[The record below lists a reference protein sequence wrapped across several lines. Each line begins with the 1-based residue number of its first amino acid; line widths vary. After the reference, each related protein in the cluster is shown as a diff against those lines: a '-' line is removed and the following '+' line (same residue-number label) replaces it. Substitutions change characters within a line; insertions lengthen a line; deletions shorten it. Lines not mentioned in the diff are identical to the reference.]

1 MQYFNPGNPH
11 GLLYTGD
18 PDLPLEDSYP
28 FIGMAGMGLGGLLT
42 RAAMK
47 TPVRALVRKEPTLP
61 SITVKSKRPV
71 KKPGSRRARKADS
84 KRKDRQFNKAE
95 THYYDRASRH
105 PFDDSNWEQDVV
117 GTLKRG
123 REGYDGSDLVDLGKY
138 LTKGEQ
144 RSVAKIVRKRMG
156 KRKEV
161 KDLYAKRNKES
172 ELELLKKFENQ
183 IGRKIKDYKDG
194 LSEDEYWEMMSDNHD
209 FRDWMDDY
217 LNPPEFY

>member
-42 RAAMK
+42 KAAMK

-61 SITVKSKRPV
+61 KVTIKSKRPV

-84 KRKDRQFNKAE
+84 KRKDRQFDRAE
-95 THYYDRASRH
+95 QHYDDQASRH
-105 PFDDSNWEQDVV
+105 PLDDSDWSQDIV
-117 GTLKRG
+117 GTLKKG
-123 REGYDGSDLVDLGKY
+123 REGYDGSRIVDLGKY
-138 LTKGEQ
+138 FTKGEQ

-161 KDLYAKRNKES
+161 EDFYAKRNKES
-172 ELELLKKFENQ
+172 KSELLKKYKNET
-183 IGRKIKDYKDG
+183 GREIEDYADAMDY
-194 LSEDEYWEMMSDNHD
+194 EV
-209 FRDWMDDY
+209 WMDDY

>member
-42 RAAMK
+42 KAAMK

-61 SITVKSKRPV
+61 KVTIKSKRPV

-95 THYYDRASRH
+95 QHYDERGTRH
-105 PFDDSNWEQDVV
+105 PLDDSDWSQDIV

-156 KRKEV
+156 RRKEV
-161 KDLYAKRNKES
+161 EDFYAKRNKES
-172 ELELLKKFENQ
+172 KSDLIKKYKNET
-183 IGRKIKDYKDG
+183 GREIEDYADAMDY
-194 LSEDEYWEMMSDNHD
+194 EA
-209 FRDWMDDY
+209 WMNDY

>member
-1 MQYFNPGNPH
+1 MDRSRYPLP
-11 GLLYTGD
+11 GLLEYTGD

-28 FIGMAGMGLGGLLT
+28 FISMAGMGLGGLLT

-47 TPVRALVRKEPTLP
+47 TPVRSLIRKEPTLP

-71 KKPGSRRARKADS
+71 KKPGSRRSRKADS

-95 THYYDRASRH
+95 QHYDDRASRH
-105 PFDDSNWEQDVV
+105 PFDDSDWEQDVV

-123 REGYDGSDLVDLGKY
+123 REGYDGNRLVDLAEY

-156 KRKEV
+156 RQKEV
-161 KDLYAKRNKES
+161 KDFYAKRNKES
-172 ELELLKKFENQ
+172 KSDLIKKYKNETGREIETDVDSMDFE
-183 IGRKIKDYKDG
+183 Y
-194 LSEDEYWEMMSDNHD
+194 
-209 FRDWMDDY
+209 WMDDY
-217 LNPPEFY
+217 LTPPEFY

>member
-1 MQYFNPGNPH
+1 MQYFNPGNP
-11 GLLYTGD
+11 
-18 PDLPLEDSYP
+18 
-28 FIGMAGMGLGGLLT
+28 F
-42 RAAMK
+42 
-47 TPVRALVRKEPTLP
+47 RKEPTLP
-61 SITVKSKRPV
+61 SITIKSKRPV

-95 THYYDRASRH
+95 TNYYDRASRH

-144 RSVAKIVRKRMG
+144 RSAAKIVRKRMG

-161 KDLYAKRNKES
+161 EDFYAKRNKES
-172 ELELLKKFENQ
+172 K
-183 IGRKIKDYKDG
+183 
-194 LSEDEYWEMMSDNHD
+194 SET
-209 FRDWMDDY
+209 
-217 LNPPEFY
+217 L

>member
-1 MQYFNPGNPH
+1 MDRSRYPLP
-11 GLLYTGD
+11 GLLEYTGD

-47 TPVRALVRKEPTLP
+47 TPVRSLIRKEPTLP

-71 KKPGSRRARKADS
+71 KKPGSRRSRKADS

-95 THYYDRASRH
+95 QHYDDRASRH
-105 PFDDSNWEQDVV
+105 PFDDSDWEQDVV

-123 REGYDGSDLVDLGKY
+123 REGYDGNRLVDLAEY

-156 KRKEV
+156 RQKEV
-161 KDLYAKRNKES
+161 KDFYAKRNKES
-172 ELELLKKFENQ
+172 KSDLIKKYKNETGREIETDVDSMDFE
-183 IGRKIKDYKDG
+183 Y
-194 LSEDEYWEMMSDNHD
+194 
-209 FRDWMDDY
+209 WMDDY
-217 LNPPEFY
+217 LTPPEFY

>member
-1 MQYFNPGNPH
+1 MDRSGYPLP
-11 GLLYTGD
+11 GLLEYTGD

-47 TPVRALVRKEPTLP
+47 TPVRSLIRKEPTLP

-71 KKPGSRRARKADS
+71 KKPGSRRSRKADS

-95 THYYDRASRH
+95 QHYDDRASRH
-105 PFDDSNWEQDVV
+105 PFDDSDWEQDVV

-123 REGYDGSDLVDLGKY
+123 REGYDGNRLVDLAEY

-156 KRKEV
+156 RQKEV
-161 KDLYAKRNKES
+161 KDFYAKRNKES
-172 ELELLKKFENQ
+172 KSDLIKKYKNETGREIETDVDSMDFE
-183 IGRKIKDYKDG
+183 Y
-194 LSEDEYWEMMSDNHD
+194 
-209 FRDWMDDY
+209 WMDDY
-217 LNPPEFY
+217 LTPPEFY